1 MFSKPLT
8 TREYLIGAGGLAV
21 LIGSFLP
28 WATAFG
34 GLAEKRG
41 TEGDGVITLVCGI
54 AMLLLGY
61 LWYRSGN
68 RSWKVAYIVAAALA
82 AVVAVVDIA
91 DVGGTEGISIGYGL
105 WIVLI
110 GAVAG
115 VAALFVKAAGGAEA
129 PPTAPPAE

>member
-54 AMLLLGY
+54 AMLVLGY
-61 LWYRSGN
+61 LWYRSDSRN
-68 RSWKVAYIVAAALA
+68 WKIAYIVAAALA
-82 AVVAVVDIA
+82 AVVAVIDVI
-91 DVGGTEGISIGYGL
+91 DVGGTDGVSIGYGL

-110 GAVAG
+110 GSVAG
-115 VAALFVKAAGGAEA
+115 VAAFFVKADGGA
-129 PPTAPPAE
+129 PAPPAG